1 MLPAL
6 PTLLVSLQL
15 SPVAVA
21 MEGIDGEGGSP
32 VLTQRMVS
40 PGGGLQ
46 DTPRCDLSHSQIE
59 PEYEAHSPQLSPLGR
74 EQVGVGVCAGCG
86 CGVCVQG
93 VRVWGVCAGSR
104 WAWGVCAGCGVWGV
118 CAGCGVG
125 CMCRVWGVGC
135 GVCVQGVVFK
145 SRLTVVAH
153 SDVSLGST

>member
-6 PTLLVSLQL
+6 HVSLQL

-86 CGVCVQG
+86 GC
-93 VRVWGVCAGSR
+93 
-104 WAWGVCAGCGVWGV
+104 GVCAGCGGWSV
-118 CAGCGVG
+118 CAGCGIQEQAY
-125 CMCRVWGVGC
+125 C
-135 GVCVQGVVFK
+135 
-145 SRLTVVAH
+145 S
-153 SDVSLGST
+153 STQ

>member
-6 PTLLVSLQL
+6 PALHVSLQL

-93 VRVWGVCAGSR
+93 VRVWGVWCM
-104 WAWGVCAGCGVWGV
+104 CGVWGV
-118 CAGCGVG
+118 GCGVY
-125 CMCRVWGVGC
+125 VQGVGC

-153 SDVSLGST
+153 GDVSLGST